1 MARMET
7 DGRLASG
14 NPKRLLILFVRRR
27 DLAHFSQTSSAVG
40 SHPRLLKDHPRLR
53 QYVTHRQIY
62 LLILPGLLYFI
73 IFKVA
78 PIWGYTVAFE
88 DFNPFKGIL
97 GSKWVGLHYFVQLVH
112 GKYFLE
118 MFRNTVVIS
127 LMNLVFY
134 FPAPIILAL
143 LLNEIRNEPFRRVN
157 QTILYV
163 PHFMSWVVIAGVTFF
178 LLSVD
183 VGVVNKAI
191 SFFGGKPVSFLS
203 NKWLFW
209 WIILLQ
215 NVWRETGWGT
225 IIFLAA
231 MSQIDPT
238 MYEAATVDGASRL
251 QQIVRIT
258 IPSIMPTI
266 VILFIIQ
273 LGQII
278 QVSFEQILLMSNPYV
293 LSVAQVFDTY
303 AYSQGVVGGNF
314 SIGVAVGIFKS
325 VIGLVM
331 VVTANTAIKRLGQE
345 GIY

>member
-1 MARMET
+1 MREYF
-7 DGRLASG
+7 
-14 NPKRLLILFVRRR
+14 N
-27 DLAHFSQTSSAVG
+27 
-40 SHPRLLKDHPRLR
+40 
-53 QYVTHRQIY
+53 YRQIY

-73 IFKVA
+73 IFKIA
-78 PIWGYTVAFE
+78 PVWGFTVAFE

-97 GSKWVGLHYFVQLVH
+97 GSKWVGLYYFVQLVQ

-118 MFRNTVVIS
+118 MFRNTIVIS
-127 LMNLVFY
+127 IMNLVFY
-134 FPAPIILAL
+134 FPAPILLAL
-143 LLNEIRNEPFRRVN
+143 LLNEIRGEAFRRIN

-163 PHFMSWVVIAGVTFF
+163 PHFMSWVVIAGLTFF
-178 LLSVD
+178 MLSVD
-183 VGVVNKAI
+183 IGVVNKAI
-191 SFFGGKPVSFLS
+191 AFFGGKSVAFLS

-215 NVWRETGWGT
+215 NIWRETGWGT

-238 MYEAATVDGASRL
+238 MYEAATVDGASRI
-251 QQIVRIT
+251 QQMVRIT
-258 IPSIMPTI
+258 VPSIMPTI
-266 VILFIIQ
+266 VVLFIIQ

-293 LSVAQVFDTY
+293 LAVSQVFDTY
-303 AYSQGVVGGNF
+303 AYTQGVVGGNF

-325 VIGLVM
+325 VIGLLM
-331 VVTANTAIKRLGQE
+331 VITANSVIKRLGQE